1 MYTVSP
7 YLAEFLGTLIMC
19 TIGCGVIANVE
30 LRRSKGHGDNFFTI
44 AFGSLTS
51 RVGVKHELL
60 AAVPGLGTEDDAPI
74 VHLAHEWLGTN
85 DAPQK
90 VTYGTEA
97 GQFQRAGVQSIIC
110 GPGDIAQAHSPNEW
124 IELEQLSECERFFE
138 AILDWASAK

>member
-1 MYTVSP
+1 M
-7 YLAEFLGTLIMC
+7 
-19 TIGCGVIANVE
+19 
-30 LRRSKGHGDNFFTI
+30 
-44 AFGSLTS
+44 
-51 RVGVKHELL
+51 GVKHELL
-60 AAVPGLGTEDDAPI
+60 AAVPGLGTADDAPLI
-74 VHLAHEWLGTN
+74 HLAHEWLGTN

-110 GPGDIAQAHSPNEW
+110 GPGDIAQAHTPNEW